1 MIIITIK
8 KAAMIQ
14 MGDST
19 HHHDHVIT
27 LHHFRTANTAA
38 SSAGQPNLNTTLLFI
53 FSYFYVE
60 GCRVERRA
68 KLSVSVV
75 CSPEAL

>member
-1 MIIITIK
+1 MISTNSQ

-19 HHHDHVIT
+19 HPHDHVMI

-38 SSAGQPNLNTTLLFI
+38 SNTGHPNLNTTLLFI
-53 FSYFYVE
+53 FSYLYVVHLHRFKVARCTIS
-60 GCRVERRA
+60 GH
-68 KLSVSVV
+68 
-75 CSPEAL
+75 

>member
-1 MIIITIK
+1 MISTNSQ

-19 HHHDHVIT
+19 HPHNHVMT
-27 LHHFRTANTAA
+27 LHHFRTANTVA
-38 SSAGQPNLNTTLLFI
+38 SNTGHPNLNTTLLFI